1 MSARGPLALIV
12 NPSAG
17 GGRAGRV
24 LPAAERALMA
34 RGIDYRVQATASLEH
49 AGELAAAAAAAGETA
64 VAVGG
69 DGLIG
74 AIAGALKGTEAVLG
88 VLPGGRGNDFAR
100 GLGIPAD
107 PEGAVAVLAEGAVR
121 RLDLGEAAGRTFI
134 GIASCGFDSEAN
146 RIANRT
152 RVVRGNLVY
161 AYGALR
167 ALAGWRPA
175 TFTLTLE
182 PGGERVV
189 RGYTIAA
196 ANSKAYGGGMYLAPD
211 ASLEDGLLD
220 VVMVSHV
227 PRRRFLR
234 LLPTVF
240 RGEHVRQPNVRIER
254 SREVSIS
261 ADRPFML
268 YADGDPV
275 AELPVR
281 IRAVPAALNV
291 VVPQ

>member
-1 MSARGPLALIV
+1 VSARGPLALIV